1 MKTINKHLHD
11 MSLRATSYCMNKV
24 LGVKKAGG
32 IFLLT
37 LLLHGLISKDF
48 KLLAYGV

>member
-1 MKTINKHLHD
+1 MTCHLET
-11 MSLRATSYCMNKV
+11 TSYCMNKV

-37 LLLHGLISKDF
+37 LLLHGLINKDF